1 MPPVR
6 STALPLTLA
15 VVAATAV
22 AGMVFTAA
30 PRDAPPITLAA
41 GGNGATVPFTEH
53 EAEAATTNGTRI
65 GPDYTQGSLASE
77 ASGRQAITLSGQGKY
92 VEFTLTKPANSIVL
106 RYSVPDG
113 SQGTVSVQVNGTKVR
128 DLAVTAKYSWLTAPW
143 IAGAKEHH
151 FYDESRALLGRDA
164 QAGDRVRVQLDA
176 GNVGTATVDLA
187 DFEQIA
193 GAASQPANSLSVT
206 NYGATPNDGG
216 DDANAFANAVN
227 AAKSQGREVWVPPGT
242 FDIGRGLAIDQVT
255 IRGAGNWHSVL
266 HSSNPFLNNG
276 QVQGNIKLYDFAVMG
291 EVTQR
296 VDTSPD
302 NAYHGPLGSGSV
314 ISGLWMQHLK
324 CGIWTMN
331 GSTSN
336 AVIENN
342 RFLDLAADGLNFN
355 GNVTDSVVRNNFLR
369 NTGDDSLAMWSL
381 GADVRDSFTNNT
393 IVQPNLAN
401 GIAIYGGTD
410 ISVRGNLIRDTNAL
424 GGGIA
429 ISNQAFV
436 YDGRFSPLAGTTT
449 VAQNTMVRTGAIN
462 PNWGHPM
469 SAIRFDSY
477 DFPITSP
484 VTVTDNRFV
493 DSPYSAI
500 QFVSGGGTGK
510 PITGV
515 TVDGASVE
523 GVGTVVLQVEAPGS
537 GRFSNV
543 TASRVGTRG
552 FYNCVY
558 PSNAGTFG
566 ITRGSGNSGWDSQ
579 WTDCGSWPP
588 RNAGDTPPTTT
599 TTTPPQSGNV
609 ARGKP
614 VSSSSQVGGYPSSNA
629 TDGNADSYWEST
641 NNAFPQTLTVD
652 FGAATSVRRLV
663 LKLPPA
669 TAWGARTQTITVSG
683 SADGGGFTQL
693 VGSTGYRF
701 DPASGNQ
708 VTVPVTA
715 NQRYLRLTFTGNTGW
730 PAGQLS
736 EFEAYTS

>member
-1 MPPVR
+1 MSPVR
-6 STALPLTLA
+6 STALPLALA
-15 VVAATAV
+15 LVAASAIGGLV
-22 AGMVFTAA
+22 YSA
-30 PRDAPPITLAA
+30 PHEAPPLTLTA
-41 GGNGATVPFTEH
+41 GGNGATVPFTEY
-53 EAEAATTNGTRI
+53 EAESAATNGAKI
-65 GPDYTQGSLASE
+65 GPDYTQGSLPSE
-77 ASGRQAITLSGQGKY
+77 ASGRQAVTLSGQGKY

-128 DLAVTAKYSWLTAPW
+128 DLVVTSKYSWLTAPW

-164 QAGDRVRVQLDA
+164 VAGDRVRVQLDA
-176 GNVGTATVDLA
+176 GNVSTATVDLA
-187 DFEQIA
+187 DFEQVA
-193 GAASQPANSLSVT
+193 GAAGQPANSLSVT

-216 DDANAFANAVN
+216 DDANAFVTTIN

-242 FDIGRGLAIDQVT
+242 FDIGRGLPIDQVT
-255 IRGAGNWHSVL
+255 IRGAGAWHSVL
-266 HSSNPFLNNG
+266 HSNNPFLNNG
-276 QVQGNIKLYDFAVMG
+276 QVQGGIKLYDFAIMG

-296 VDTSPD
+296 VDNNPD

-331 GSTSN
+331 GTTN
-336 AVIENN
+336 GAVIENN

-355 GNVTDSVVRNNFLR
+355 GRVTDSVVRNNFLR

-381 GADVRDSFTNNT
+381 GGADVRDSFTNNT

-436 YDGRFSPLAGTTT
+436 YDGSFSPLAGTTT
-449 VAQNTMVRTGAIN
+449 VAQNTLVRTGAIN

-484 VTVTDNRFV
+484 VAVTDNRFV
-493 DSPYSAI
+493 DSPYSAF
-500 QFVSGGGTGK
+500 QFVSGSGTGK

-515 TVDGASVE
+515 TVEGASVE

-537 GRFSNV
+537 GRFNNV
-543 TASRVGTRG
+543 VASRVGTRG

-558 PSNAGTFG
+558 PSGAGTFA
-566 ITRGSGNSGWDSQ
+566 INRGSGNSGWDTQ

-588 RNAGDTPPTTT
+588 RNAGDTTTPP
-599 TTTPPQSGNV
+599 TTTPPQTGNV
-609 ARGKP
+609 ARGKA
-614 VSSSSQVGGYPSSNA
+614 VSASSQVGGYPSSNT
-629 TDGNADSYWEST
+629 TDGNADSYWESN

-652 FGAATSVRRLV
+652 LGASTSVRRLV

-669 TAWGARTQTITVSG
+669 TAWGARTQTFSVLSSGDGSGFSQVLG
-683 SADGGGFTQL
+683 SA
-693 VGSTGYRF
+693 GYRF

-708 VTVPVTA
+708 VTVAVTA
-715 NQRYLRLTFTGNTGW
+715 NQRYLRLNFTGNTGW

-736 EFEAYTS
+736 ELEAYTS

>member
-1 MPPVR
+1 MSPVR

-22 AGMVFTAA
+22 AGLVFSTT
-30 PRDAPPITLAA
+30 PREAPPLTLTA
-41 GGNGATVPFTEH
+41 GGNGATVPFTEY
-53 EAEAATTNGTRI
+53 EAESANTNGNRV

-92 VEFTLTKPANSIVL
+92 VEFTLTKSANSIVL

-113 SQGTVSVQVNGTKVR
+113 SQGTVSVLVNGAKVR
-128 DLAVTAKYSWLTAPW
+128 DLAVTSKYSWLTAPW
-143 IAGAKEHH
+143 IPGAKEHH
-151 FYDESRALLGRDA
+151 FYDESRALLGRDV

-187 DFEQIA
+187 DFEQVA
-193 GAASQPANSLSVT
+193 GAAGQPANSLSVT
-206 NYGATPNDGG
+206 SYGATPNDGG
-216 DDANAFANAVN
+216 DDANAFVNTIN

-266 HSSNPFLNNG
+266 HSNNPFLNNG
-276 QVQGNIKLYDFAVMG
+276 QVQGNIKLYDFAVLG
-291 EVTQR
+291 EITQR

-302 NAYHGPLGSGSV
+302 NAYHGPLGNGSV
-314 ISGLWMQHLK
+314 ISGLWAQHLK

-331 GSTSN
+331 GTTSG

-355 GNVTDSVVRNNFLR
+355 GRVTDSVVRNNFLR

-381 GADVRDSFTNNT
+381 GGADARDSFTNNT

-410 ISVRGNLIRDTNAL
+410 ISVRGNVVRDTNAL

-436 YDGRFSPLAGTTT
+436 NNGTFAPLAGTTT
-449 VAQNTMVRTGAIN
+449 VAQNTLVRTGAIN

-469 SAIRFDSY
+469 SAIRLDSY

-484 VTVTDNRFV
+484 VNLTDNRFV

-500 QFVSGGGTGK
+500 QLVSGSGTGK
-510 PITGV
+510 PITGL
-515 TVDGASVE
+515 TVEGASVE

-537 GRFSNV
+537 GRFDNV
-543 TASRVGTRG
+543 VASRVGTRG

-558 PSNAGTFG
+558 PAGAGPFT
-566 ITRGSGNSGWDSQ
+566 INRGGGNSGWDSQ
-579 WTDCGSWPP
+579 WTDCGNWPP
-588 RNAGDTPPTTT
+588 RNSSDIPTTT

-614 VSSSSQVGGYPSSNA
+614 VSSSSQVGGFPSANA
-629 TDGNADSYWEST
+629 TDGNADSYWESA

-669 TAWGARTQTITVSG
+669 TAWGARTQTLSVSG
-683 SADGGGFTQL
+683 SGDGNGFSQL

-701 DPASGNQ
+701 DPAGGNQ

-736 EFEAYTS
+736 ELEAYTS

>member
-1 MPPVR
+1 MSPVR

-15 VVAATAV
+15 VVAATAL
-22 AGMVFTAA
+22 AGMVFSAA
-30 PRDAPPITLAA
+30 PRDAPALTLTA

-53 EAEAATTNGTRI
+53 EAETATTNGNRI
-65 GPDYTQGSLASE
+65 GPDHTQGSLASE
-77 ASGRQAITLSGQGKY
+77 ASGRQAITLSGQGRY

-113 SQGTVSVQVNGTKVR
+113 SQGTVSVLVNGSKVR
-128 DLAVTAKYSWLTAPW
+128 DLAVTSKYSYLTAPW

-151 FYDESRALLGRDA
+151 FYDEPRALLGRDV
-164 QAGDRVRVQLDA
+164 QAGAKVRVQLDA

-187 DFEQIA
+187 DFEQVA
-193 GAASQPANSLSVT
+193 GAAGQPANSLSVT
-206 NYGATPNDGG
+206 NHGATPNDGG
-216 DDANAFANAVN
+216 DDANAFASTIS

-266 HSSNPFLNNG
+266 HSNNPFLNNG
-276 QVQGNIKLYDFAVMG
+276 QVQGNIKLHDFAVMG

-302 NAYHGPLGSGSV
+302 NAYHGPLGNGSV

-331 GSTSN
+331 GTTSG

-355 GNVTDSVVRNNFLR
+355 GRVTDSVVRNNFVR

-410 ISVRGNLIRDTNAL
+410 ITVRGNLIRDTNAL

-436 YDGRFSPLAGTTT
+436 HDGSFSPLAGTTT
-449 VAQNTMVRTGAIN
+449 VAQNTLVRTGAIN

-493 DSPYSAI
+493 DSPYSAF
-500 QFVSGGGTGK
+500 QFVSGSGTGK

-523 GVGTVVLQVEAPGS
+523 GVGTVVLQAETAGS

-543 TASRVGTRG
+543 VASRVGTRG

-558 PSNAGTFG
+558 PSSAGTFT
-566 ITRGSGNSGWDSQ
+566 INRGGGNSGWDSQ

-588 RNAGDTPPTTT
+588 RNAGDTPTTT

-609 ARGKP
+609 ARGKA
-614 VSSSSQVGGYPSSNA
+614 VSSSSQVGGYPPSGT
-629 TDGNADSYWEST
+629 TDGNADSYWESA

-652 FGAATSVRRLV
+652 LGAATSVRRLV

-669 TAWGARTQTITVSG
+669 TAWGARTQTLSVSG
-683 SADGGGFTQL
+683 SNDGGGFSQL